1 MKTCS
6 RCGRSLP
13 LEDFTWK
20 DKAKSKRH
28 YACRD
33 CMREYIRNHYKNH
46 TRYYVEKAHRRKKRY
61 LIETYAKIKEYFL
74 AHPCADCGEADPVVL
89 EFDHID
95 RSTKTAAISVMIK
108 FQRPWRVILQEIE
121 KCEVRCAN
129 CHRRRTATQCGWRI
143 HAAPESKER
152 LTTKARRAS
161 L

>member
-1 MKTCS
+1 MK
-6 RCGRSLP
+6 RCRICGKEKAPEEFCWR
-13 LEDFTWK
+13 
-20 DKAKSKRH
+20 DKAKGKRH
-28 YACRD
+28 TACRD
-33 CMREYIRNHYKNH
+33 CTRLQIRAHYDRN
-46 TRYYVEKAHRRKKRY
+46 TEYYVEKALRRNKSNREECRRRILEY
-61 LIETYAKIKEYFL
+61 LYC
-74 AHPCADCGEADPVVL
+74 HPCVDCGEADPVVL

-95 RSTKTAAISVMIK
+95 RSTKTAAVSMMV
-108 FQRPWRVILQEIE
+108 QRFMSWRVILQEIE